1 MTGASPKPLI
11 ILAALLT
18 SVGPPAA
25 DSIAADP
32 FDEIRQRFEQRQREG
47 DLSLADVESRF
58 HGLREGMEADWQRM
72 EREVQAKWEHDKREI
87 ERRWGEALR
96 STKKEWVD
104 YDSRFETRSIV
115 NFEEGTVEVTT
126 LVPVPKVAPP
136 PGPGPRPTPG
146 PAPAEVPPE
155 ARERITQQFGRLLTQ
170 EVGPGQGVLDGQVV
184 DGAGRPVTKPG
195 AEAFVKQEVLPSLEV
210 DRKPVVSPDGVE
222 RMKVTAKVRLT
233 PDHLKRRARQYLDL
247 VLRESRRQRLDPRL
261 VLAVIQTE
269 SYFNPMAQ
277 SPAPAYG
284 LMQLVPR
291 AAARD
296 AYNLVYGTDRVLDP
310 GYLTDPAHNVEL
322 GVAYLRLLMSNLFA
336 DVPSGEKQ
344 LYVVVCAY
352 NWGPGNI
359 RNKILKR
366 VRLQDLSEQQV
377 FALLTDRTPEETRQY
392 LKRVTERRSLYEE
405 LVSR

>member
-1 MTGASPKPLI
+1 MPGLNPRLPI
-11 ILAALLT
+11 VLAALL
-18 SVGPPAA
+18 VPAGLPLS
-25 DSIAADP
+25 DGTAADP
-32 FDEIRQRFEQRQREG
+32 FDDINQRFEQRQREG
-47 DLSLADVESRF
+47 DQSLADVETRF
-58 HGLREGMEADWQRM
+58 RTLRAGMEADWQRM

-104 YDSRFETRSIV
+104 YDPGFETRSIV

-126 LVPVPKVAPP
+126 LVPAPKVKPP
-136 PGPGPRPTPG
+136 AGPGPRPSS
-146 PAPAEVPPE
+146 ADVPPE
-155 ARERITQQFGRLLTQ
+155 ARERITQQFNRLLAQ
-170 EVGPGQGVLDGQVV
+170 QVGPGQGVLDGQVV
-184 DGAGRPVTKPG
+184 NGAGRPVTRPG

-210 DRKPVVSPDGVE
+210 DRKPVASPDGVE
-222 RMKVTAKVRLT
+222 RMKVTAKVKLT
-233 PDHLKRRARQYLDL
+233 PDHLKKRARQYLEL
-247 VLRESRRQRLDPRL
+247 VLRESRRQNLDPRL
-261 VLAVIQTE
+261 VFAVIQTE

-296 AYNLVYGTDRVLDP
+296 AYNLLYGQDRVLDP
-310 GYLTDPAHNVEL
+310 DYLTDPAHNVEL

-352 NWGPGNI
+352 NWGPANI

-366 VRLQDLSEQQV
+366 VRIQDLSEQDLYAV
-377 FALLTDRTPEETRQY
+377 LTARTPEETRNY
-392 LKRVTERRSLYEE
+392 LQRVTERRSLYEE
-405 LVSR
+405 LVPR